1 MSVKTLA
8 SCMQRK
14 KKRKRMSATP
24 VSTRSYTPRIDAR
37 TSMEHLL
44 RRPSPGRRWTHRS
57 RRAWPS
63 VCSVRLVVRR
73 TCRVRKICM
82 FLKSVE
88 FLVFHPSFSSALS
101 FHLPSFSSSS
111 LECFFFRCIVPL
123 SVHTLFIFLPFLHHP
138 QFFHLSFSFSPPDSF
153 R

>member
-111 LECFFFRCIVPL
+111 LECFFFSLHRSSLCP
-123 SVHTLFIFLPFLHHP
+123 HT
-138 QFFHLSFSFSPPDSF
+138 FHLPSFSASPAIFSPFFFILPSWLI
-153 R
+153 